1 MTLDVI
7 LYLIPNS
14 LNWVEIRRVGRPENR
29 VNEPLAHI
37 FHCNCGC
44 VDRSIILHY
53 GKPRSHRDHAINK
66 RNYLLAIFL
75 GVNGTPLLLPKQ
87 TEAFFWLCKAT
98 PEHQSD
104 PILRFFSNT
113 ISVVFLGSLAHNV
126 RASSYHLLIEEY
138 TNTSCHPFSRMSSI
152 LYPSFVCP

>member
-7 LYLIPNS
+7 LHLIPNS
-14 LNWVEIRRVGRPENR
+14 LNRVKIRRVGRPENR
-29 VNEPLAHI
+29 LNGPLAHI

-44 VDRSIILHY
+44 VSRSIILHY
-53 GKPRSHRDHAINK
+53 GKTRSHRDHIIDK

-75 GVNGTPLLLPKQ
+75 GVNGTPFLLPKQ
-87 TEAFFWLCKAT
+87 TRAFFWPCEAT
-98 PEHQSD
+98 PEHPSD

-126 RASSYHLLIEEY
+126 RVSNYHLLIEECAD
-138 TNTSCHPFSRMSSI
+138 TSCHPFSRMPSI